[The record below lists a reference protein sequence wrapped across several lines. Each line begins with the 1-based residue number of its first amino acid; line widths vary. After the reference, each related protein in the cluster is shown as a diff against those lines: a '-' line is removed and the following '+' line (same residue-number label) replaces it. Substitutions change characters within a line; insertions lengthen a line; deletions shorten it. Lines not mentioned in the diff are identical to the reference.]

1 MTYIFYWRY
10 LVFLPVSGLIGYL
23 VGETVKWG
31 INVVLKGWNS
41 DFKMIKIAD
50 LVDET
55 VKWGGILKKIEV
67 KAVLFG
73 KDTLSNK
80 EQRQKVKKRKS

>member
-1 MTYIFYWRY
+1 MWCNVIKEREMTYIFYWRY

-31 INVVLKGWNS
+31 INMVLKGCKS

-55 VKWGGILKKIEV
+55 VKWGRVFSKKLK
-67 KAVLFG
+67 
-73 KDTLSNK
+73 
-80 EQRQKVKKRKS
+80 